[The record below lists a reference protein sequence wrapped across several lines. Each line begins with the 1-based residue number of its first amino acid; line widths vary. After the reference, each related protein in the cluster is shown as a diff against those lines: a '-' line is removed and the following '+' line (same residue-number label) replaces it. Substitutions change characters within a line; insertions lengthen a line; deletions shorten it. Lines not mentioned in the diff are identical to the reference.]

1 MLPNMA
7 GGVAA
12 EVVESRAAVARQ
24 GPRWEQ
30 PGLVIDI
37 QIGLQGLRSSH
48 AESRGHPR
56 EGKKGCAFAEGF
68 DHIIV
73 PS

>member
-30 PGLVIDI
+30 PGLVIGI

-48 AESRGHPR
+48 AESRGPR
-56 EGKKGCAFAEGF
+56 EGKGCAFAEGF